1 MRASEQRLLNRE
13 AQTRS
18 WAAPLPD
25 FTSLPRFGSDVR
37 VRYEW
42 ETRDSINN
50 RMWDNM
56 IDMGGK
62 EVSPT
67 MLASHP
73 TAGAQVSMPSIGRQ
87 DLRHYSAGPEWE
99 RRMPTEAQRSQR
111 RMPTEAQPEPVA
123 ERLQPMDP
131 RMPGIQERPMPPP
144 QSLFQNPWTDGFNSE
159 GGGVAREM
167 RGVVRE
173 THRGWAEDSAGRISE
188 RTFQNQWT
196 GRNDVNRIVLAQID
210 AAERLRPS
218 TDDYSRSYRGE

>member
-1 MRASEQRLLNRE
+1 MQGRATDQRLLDRE

-56 IDMGGK
+56 LDMGSK
-62 EVSPT
+62 DITPT

-73 TAGAQVSMPSIGRQ
+73 TGGAAAVMPTVGRQ
-87 DLRHYSAGPEWE
+87 DFQHYSAGPEWE
-99 RRMPTEAQRSQR
+99 RQRPAEAQRS
-111 RMPTEAQPEPVA
+111 
-123 ERLQPMDP
+123 DP
-131 RMPGIQERPMPPP
+131 RMPGIQERPMPP
-144 QSLFQNPWTDGFNSE
+144 QHSLFQNTWLDGFNVE
-159 GGGVAREM
+159 GGGAAREM

-196 GRNDVNRIVLAQID
+196 TRGDVNRIVLSQID

-218 TDDYSRSYRGE
+218 TDDYTRSFRGDS

>member
-1 MRASEQRLLNRE
+1 MQEQRRLDRE

-25 FTSLPRFGSDVR
+25 FTALPRFGSDVR

-56 IDMGGK
+56 VDMGAK
-62 EVSPT
+62 EVSPA
-67 MLASHP
+67 MLSAHP
-73 TAGAQVSMPSIGRQ
+73 TAGAATVMPSVSRQ

-99 RRMPTEAQRSQR
+99 RRQPTEAQRS
-111 RMPTEAQPEPVA
+111 EA
-123 ERLQPMDP
+123 ERSEAHIGAEFQDP
-131 RMPGIQERPMPPP
+131 RMPGIQARPMPPH
-144 QSLFQNPWTDGFNSE
+144 QSLFQNAWLDGFNVES
-159 GGGVAREM
+159 GGTAREL

-173 THRGWAEDSAGRISE
+173 THRGWAEDSAGRISA

-196 GRNDVNRIVLAQID
+196 NRGDVNQIVLAQID

-218 TDDYSRSYRGE
+218 TDDYSRSFRGE

>member
-1 MRASEQRLLNRE
+1 MQGGRATDQRLLDRE

-56 IDMGGK
+56 VDMGAK
-62 EVSPT
+62 EVSPA
-67 MLASHP
+67 MLSAHP
-73 TAGAQVSMPSIGRQ
+73 TAGAATIMPSVSRQ
-87 DLRHYSAGPEWE
+87 DLRHYSAGPEWSRKSE
-99 RRMPTEAQRSQR
+99 TSD
-111 RMPTEAQPEPVA
+111 
-123 ERLQPMDP
+123 RLQPMDP
-131 RMPGIQERPMPPP
+131 RMPGIQERPMPPH
-144 QSLFQNPWTDGFNSE
+144 QSLFQNAWMDGVNVE
-159 GGGVAREM
+159 GGGAAREL

-173 THRGWAEDSAGRISE
+173 THQGWAEDSAGRIAA

-196 GRNDVNRIVLAQID
+196 TRGDVNQIVLAQID

-218 TDDYSRSYRGE
+218 TDDYSRSFRPE

>member
-56 IDMGGK
+56 IDMGAK
-62 EVSPT
+62 EVGPT

-73 TAGAQVSMPSIGRQ
+73 TAGAQVSMPSVGRQ

-99 RRMPTEAQRSQR
+99 EDKLQMSAPK
-111 RMPTEAQPEPVA
+111 VA

-144 QSLFQNPWTDGFNSE
+144 RSLYQNAWTDGFNIE

-218 TDDYSRSYRGE
+218 TDDYTRSYRGTD

>member
-1 MRASEQRLLNRE
+1 MRASEQRLLDRE
-13 AQTRS
+13 SQTRS

-56 IDMGGK
+56 VDMGAK
-62 EVSPT
+62 EVSPST
-67 MLASHP
+67 LATHP
-73 TAGAQVSMPSIGRQ
+73 TAGAQTAMPTVGRQ
-87 DLRHYSAGPEWE
+87 DFRHYSAGPEWE
-99 RRMPTEAQRSQR
+99 RRMPTEAEPSQR
-111 RMPTEAQPEPVA
+111 RNPTEAEPSQ
-123 ERLQPMDP
+123 R
-131 RMPGIQERPMPPP
+131 RMPGIQERPMPPS
-144 QSLFQNPWTDGFNSE
+144 QALYQNPWMDGFNIE
-159 GGGVAREM
+159 GGDVSREI

-173 THRGWAEDSAGRISE
+173 THRGWAEDSAGRMSE

-196 GRNDVNRIVLAQID
+196 GSGDVNRIVLSQID

-218 TDDYSRSYRGE
+218 TDDYTRSFRGE

>member
-1 MRASEQRLLNRE
+1 MRASEQRLLDRE
-13 AQTRS
+13 SQTRS

-56 IDMGGK
+56 IDMGAK
-62 EVSPT
+62 EVGPT

-73 TAGAQVSMPSIGRQ
+73 TAGAQTAMPTVGRQ
-87 DLRHYSAGPEWE
+87 DLRHYSAGPEWQ
-99 RRMPTEAQRSQR
+99 RSTEAI
-111 RMPTEAQPEPVA
+111 AD
-123 ERLQPMDP
+123 RLQPMDP
-131 RMPGIQERPMPPP
+131 RMPGIQERPMPPS
-144 QSLFQNPWTDGFNSE
+144 QSLYQNSWTDGFNIE
-159 GGGVAREM
+159 GGGVSREL

-173 THRGWAEDSAGRISE
+173 SHRGWAEDSAGRISE

-196 GRNDVNRIVLAQID
+196 GRSDVNRIVLSQID